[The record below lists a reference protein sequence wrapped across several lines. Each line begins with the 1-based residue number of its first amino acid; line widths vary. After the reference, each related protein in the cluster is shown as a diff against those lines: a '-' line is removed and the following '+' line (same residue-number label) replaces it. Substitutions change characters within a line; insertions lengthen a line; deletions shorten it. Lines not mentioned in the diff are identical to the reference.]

1 MSIILIGER
10 INGSFK
16 DVGRA
21 IQEHDKTVIRDR
33 VAKQEAGGADYLDV
47 NMGAASRKPEDYA
60 WLVQA
65 VAECTT
71 LPLSLDCNRLDMFST
86 GLKAYR
92 DAVGDR
98 PVILNS
104 TTAEDGKLNPLLE
117 MASQYKAGII
127 GVVMDERGS
136 PQDVDRRLEL
146 GGKIFAAATEAGLAP
161 TDIFLDPIV
170 MPVKFMQDQP
180 KHILNA
186 IQQLTTLSDPP
197 CHISIGLSNI
207 SSKAEERKL
216 INRTFMVMA
225 MALGADAAILDVCDE
240 ELRQS
245 VATAELLLGMEIY
258 SDGYLKAY
266 RQRAGSGSTAAA
278 A

>member
-266 RQRAGSGSTAAA
+266 RQRAGSASTAAA